1 MTIREWKEEMMN
13 LIGDFQFET
22 DIEALE
28 ELVNKAKEI
37 KATKQAT
44 NNGEL

>member
-1 MTIREWKEEMMN
+1 MD
-13 LIGDFQFET
+13 LISDFQFET

-37 KATKQAT
+37 KAAKQMT